1 MATIFALAFGYFS
14 IVYYACK
21 AIKLLKENWG
31 VISAPLSF
39 VFANKSRSIM
49 KGGWPI
55 WTAFIMSKSYL
66 VNL

>member
-14 IVYYACK
+14 IAYYAYK

-39 VFANKSRSIM
+39 CFRGI
-49 KGGWPI
+49 
-55 WTAFIMSKSYL
+55 FIAYYEKKRTQR
-66 VNL
+66 

>member
-14 IVYYACK
+14 IAYYAYK

-39 VFANKSRSIM
+39 IFRELFAFYYERRLTDMDGI
-49 KGGWPI
+49 
-55 WTAFIMSKSYL
+55 YH
-66 VNL
+66 V

>member
-14 IVYYACK
+14 IAYYAYK

-39 VFANKSRSIM
+39 LFSRIIRVLLWKEVDRYGRHLSCLNHI
-49 KGGWPI
+49 
-55 WTAFIMSKSYL
+55 
-66 VNL
+66 